1 MKRIVLMLMLVSL
14 AVGCSRGLL
23 NQVRGSGNRQREERK
38 VAAYTSIVTDGAFDI
53 TVVSQKQ
60 SSLEI
65 EGDDNVLPL
74 IGTDVSGDVLHIK
87 QKSGFSVSQPI
98 KITIAVPDLEAVTSN
113 GAGRLKIT
121 DLKNDRFELDLNGAP
136 AIEASGE
143 TKFLKI
149 KANGAGNID
158 TQRLRATRADVNS
171 NGVSQI
177 ELYARE
183 QLDVVV
189 SGPSNVTYEGD
200 PVVNKTINGPGTIQK
215 KASQGS

>member
-1 MKRIVLMLMLVSL
+1 
-14 AVGCSRGLL
+14 LL
-23 NQVRGSGNRQREERK
+23 NQVRGSGNRQREERQ
-38 VAAYTSIVTDGAFDI
+38 VASFTSIDTNGAFDI

-60 SSLEI
+60 HTLEI
-65 EGDDNVLPL
+65 EGDDNVLPM
-74 IGTDVSGDVLHIK
+74 IATDVLGNVLHIRNR
-87 QKSGFSVSQPI
+87 SSYSVSQPV
-98 KITIAVPDLEAVTSN
+98 KITISVPNLEAVTSN
-113 GAGRLKIT
+113 GAGRLRIT
-121 DLKNDRFELDLNGAP
+121 DLKNDRFELDINGAP

-158 TQRLRATRADVNS
+158 THRLRATRADVNS

-177 ELYARE
+177 DLYARE

>member
-1 MKRIVLMLMLVSL
+1 MKRIVLMLLLVSL

-23 NQVRGSGNRQREERK
+23 NQVRGSGNRQREERT
-38 VAAYTSIVTDGAFDI
+38 VAAFTSIVTNGAFDI
-53 TVVSQKQ
+53 TVVSQKPYA
-60 SSLEI
+60 LEI

-74 IGTDVSGDVLHIK
+74 VGTDVSGSVLHIK
-87 QKSGFSVSQPI
+87 NRSSYSVSQPI
-98 KITIAVPDLEAVTSN
+98 RITISVPNLNAVTSN
-113 GAGRLKIT
+113 GAGRIKIT
-121 DLKNDRFELDLNGAP
+121 DLKNDNFELDVNGAP
-136 AIEASGE
+136 ALEASGE

-158 TQRLRATRADVNS
+158 THRLLATRADVNS
-171 NGVSQI
+171 NGVTQI
-177 ELYARE
+177 DLYARE

-189 SGPSNVTYEGD
+189 SGPSKVTYDGD

>member
-1 MKRIVLMLMLVSL
+1 MKKLVLMLLLVSL
-14 AVGCSRGLL
+14 ALGCSRGLL
-23 NQVRGSGNRQREERK
+23 NQVRGSGNRQREERQ
-38 VAAYTSIVTDGAFDI
+38 VASFSSIETNGAFDI

-60 SSLEI
+60 HTLEI
-65 EGDDNVLPL
+65 EGDDNVLPM
-74 IGTDVSGDVLHIK
+74 IATDVSGNVLHIRNR
-87 QKSGFSVSQPI
+87 SSYSVSQPI
-98 KITIAVPDLEAVTSN
+98 KITISVPNLEAVTSN
-113 GAGRLKIT
+113 GAGRLRIT
-121 DLKNDRFELDLNGAP
+121 DLKNDRLELDINGAP

-158 TQRLRATRADVNS
+158 THRLRATRADVNS

-177 ELYARE
+177 DLYARE

>member
-1 MKRIVLMLMLVSL
+1 MKKLVLMLLLVSL
-14 AVGCSRGLL
+14 ALGCSRGLL
-23 NQVRGSGNRQREERK
+23 NQVRGSGNRQREERQ
-38 VAAYTSIVTDGAFDI
+38 VASFTSIDTNGAFDI

-60 SSLEI
+60 LALEI
-65 EGDDNVLPL
+65 EGDDNVLPM
-74 IGTDVSGDVLHIK
+74 IATDVSGNVLHIRNR
-87 QKSGFSVSQPI
+87 SSYSVSQPI
-98 KITIAVPDLEAVTSN
+98 KITISVPNLEAVTSN
-113 GAGRLKIT
+113 GAGRFRIT
-121 DLKNDRFELDLNGAP
+121 DMKNDRFELDINGAP

-158 TQRLRATRADVNS
+158 THRLRATRADVDS

-177 ELYARE
+177 DLYARE

>member
-1 MKRIVLMLMLVSL
+1 MKRIVLMLLLASL
-14 AVGCSRGLL
+14 AVGCRGALL

-38 VAAYTSIVTDGAFDI
+38 VAAFTSIITDGAFDI

-60 SSLEI
+60 YSLQI
-65 EGDDNVLPL
+65 EGDDNILPM
-74 IGTDVSGDVLHIK
+74 IGAEVSGNVLHIK
-87 QKSGFSVSQPI
+87 NRSSYSVSQPV
-98 KITIAVPDLEAVTSN
+98 KIMISVPNLEAVTSN
-113 GAGRLKIT
+113 GAGKIKIT
-121 DLKNDRFELDLNGAP
+121 DLKNDRFELDVNGVP
-136 AIEASGE
+136 AVEASGE

-158 TQRLRATRADVNS
+158 TDRLRATRADVNS
-171 NGVSQI
+171 NGVTQI
-177 ELYARE
+177 DLFARE

-200 PVVNKTINGPGTIQK
+200 PVVNKTINGPGTVQK

>member
-1 MKRIVLMLMLVSL
+1 MKRIMLMLLLVSL

-23 NQVRGSGNRQREERK
+23 NQVRGSGNRHREERK
-38 VAAYTSIVTDGAFDI
+38 VGAFTSIVTDGAFDI

-60 SSLEI
+60 PALEI

-74 IGTDVSGDVLHIK
+74 IGTDVSGNVLHIK
-87 QKSGFSVSQPI
+87 NRSGYSVSQPI
-98 KITIAVPDLEAVTSN
+98 KVKISVPNLEAVTSN
-113 GAGRLKIT
+113 GAGRIRIAE
-121 DLKNDRFELDLNGAP
+121 LKNDRFELDVNGAP
-136 AIEASGE
+136 ALEASGE

-158 TQRLRATRADVNS
+158 THRLRALRADVNS
-171 NGVSQI
+171 NGVTQI
-177 ELYARE
+177 ALYARE

-200 PVVNKTINGPGTIQK
+200 PVVNQTINGPGTIQK

>member
-1 MKRIVLMLMLVSL
+1 MKRIVLMLLLCSL
-14 AVGCSRGLL
+14 AVGCKGGLL
-23 NQVRGSGNRQREERK
+23 HQVRGSGNRQSEERK
-38 VAAYTSIVTDGAFDI
+38 VASFTSIDTNGAFDI

-60 SSLEI
+60 YSLEI
-65 EGDDNVLPL
+65 EGDDNILPM
-74 IGTDVSGDVLHIK
+74 ISTDVSGNVLHIK
-87 QKSGFSVSQPI
+87 NRTSYSVSQPI
-98 KITIAVPDLEAVTSN
+98 KITISVPDLEAVTAN
-113 GAGRLKIT
+113 GAGRIRIT
-121 DLKNDRFELDLNGAP
+121 ELKNDSFELDVNGSP
-136 AIEASGE
+136 AVEASGD

-158 TQRLRATRADVNS
+158 TRRLRATRADVNS
-171 NGVSQI
+171 NGVTQI
-177 ELYARE
+177 ELHARE

>member
-1 MKRIVLMLMLVSL
+1 MKRMVLMLLLVSL
-14 AVGCSRGLL
+14 AVGCSHGLL
-23 NQVRGSGNRQREERK
+23 NRVHGSGKRQREERQ
-38 VAAYTSIVTDGAFDI
+38 VASFTSIVTDGAFDV

-60 SSLEI
+60 YALEI

-74 IGTDVSGDVLHIK
+74 IGTEVSGNVLHIRNR
-87 QKSGFSVSQPI
+87 SSYSVSQPI
-98 KITIAVPDLEAVTSN
+98 KITISVPNLEAVTSN

-121 DLKNDRFELDLNGAP
+121 DLKNDRFELDVNGAP
-136 AIEASGE
+136 ALEVSGE

-158 TQRLRATRADVNS
+158 THRLRATRADVNS
-171 NGVSQI
+171 NGVTQI
-177 ELYARE
+177 DLFARE

>member
-1 MKRIVLMLMLVSL
+1 MKRIVLMLLLVSL

-38 VAAYTSIVTDGAFDI
+38 VAAFTSIVTDGAFDI

-60 SSLEI
+60 NALEI

-74 IGTDVSGDVLHIK
+74 IGTDVSGNVLHIK
-87 QKSGFSVSQPI
+87 QKSGYSVSQPI
-98 KITIAVPDLEAVTSN
+98 KITISVPDLESVTSN
-113 GAGRLKIT
+113 GAGRMKIT
-121 DLKNDRFELDLNGAP
+121 DLKNDSFELDVNGAP
-136 AIEASGE
+136 ALEASGE
-143 TKFLKI
+143 TAFLKI

-158 TQRLRATRADVNS
+158 TRRLRAARADVNS
-171 NGVSQI
+171 NGVTQI
-177 ELYARE
+177 DLYARE

-200 PVVNKTINGPGTIQK
+200 PVVNQKVNGPGSIRK
-215 KASQGS
+215 KASTGS

>member
-1 MKRIVLMLMLVSL
+1 MKKLVLMLLLVSL
-14 AVGCSRGLL
+14 ALGCSRGLL
-23 NQVRGSGNRQREERK
+23 NQVRGSGNRQREERQ
-38 VAAYTSIVTDGAFDI
+38 VASFTSIDTNGAFDI

-60 SSLEI
+60 HTLEI
-65 EGDDNVLPL
+65 EGDDNVLPM
-74 IGTDVSGDVLHIK
+74 IATDVSGNVLHIRNR
-87 QKSGFSVSQPI
+87 SSYSVSQPI
-98 KITIAVPDLEAVTSN
+98 KITISVPNLEAVTSN
-113 GAGRLKIT
+113 GAGRLRIT
-121 DLKNDRFELDLNGAP
+121 DLKNDRLELDINGAP

-158 TQRLRATRADVNS
+158 THRLRATRADVNS

-177 ELYARE
+177 DLYARE

>member
-1 MKRIVLMLMLVSL
+1 MLLLVSL
-14 AVGCSRGLL
+14 AVGCSHGLL
-23 NQVRGSGNRQREERK
+23 NRVHGSGKRQREERQ
-38 VAAYTSIVTDGAFDI
+38 VASFTSIVTDGAFDV

-60 SSLEI
+60 YALEI

-74 IGTDVSGDVLHIK
+74 IGTEVSGNVLHIRNR
-87 QKSGFSVSQPI
+87 SSYSVSQPI
-98 KITIAVPDLEAVTSN
+98 KITISVPNLEAVTSN

-121 DLKNDRFELDLNGAP
+121 DLKNDRFELDVNGAP
-136 AIEASGE
+136 ALEVSGE

-158 TQRLRATRADVNS
+158 THRLRATRADVNS
-171 NGVSQI
+171 NGVTQI
-177 ELYARE
+177 NLFARE

>member
-1 MKRIVLMLMLVSL
+1 MKRIVLMLLLVSL

-23 NQVRGSGNRQREERK
+23 NQVRGSGNRQHQERQ
-38 VAAYTSIVTDGAFDI
+38 VASFTSIDTNGAFDI

-60 SSLEI
+60 YALEI
-65 EGDDNVLPL
+65 EGDDNVLPM
-74 IGTDVSGDVLHIK
+74 IATDVSGNVLHIK
-87 QKSGFSVSQPI
+87 NRGSYSVSQPI
-98 KITIAVPDLEAVTSN
+98 KITISVPDLEAVILN
-113 GAGRLKIT
+113 GAGRLRIT
-121 DLKNDRFELDLNGAP
+121 DLKNDKFELNVNGAP
-136 AIEASGE
+136 ALEASGE

-158 TQRLRATRADVNS
+158 THRLRATRADVNS
-171 NGVSQI
+171 NGVTQI
-177 ELYARE
+177 DLYARE

-189 SGPSNVTYEGD
+189 SGPSNVIYEGD